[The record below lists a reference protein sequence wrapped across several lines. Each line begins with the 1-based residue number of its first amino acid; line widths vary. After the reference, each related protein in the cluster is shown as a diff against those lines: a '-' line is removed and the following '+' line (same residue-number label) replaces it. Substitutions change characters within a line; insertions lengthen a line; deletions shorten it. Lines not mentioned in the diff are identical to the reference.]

1 MDVDEILSVFSDFT
15 KLETEVLIEEIE
27 SRAEELSE
35 KLIFLGFFGFVFI

>member
-35 KLIFLGFFGFVFI
+35 NLIFVVFF

>member
-35 KLIFLGFFGFVFI
+35 KLIFGAFLGFVFI